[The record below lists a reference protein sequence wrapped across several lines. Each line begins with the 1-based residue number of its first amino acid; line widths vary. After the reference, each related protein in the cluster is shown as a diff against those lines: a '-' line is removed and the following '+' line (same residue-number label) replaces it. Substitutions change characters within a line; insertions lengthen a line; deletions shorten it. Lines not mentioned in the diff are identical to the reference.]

1 MCFSGKTARNGAK
14 RQTMT
19 ALPFVN
25 RRKLIASNPAEY
37 FSGYQSQ
44 LPFCRK
50 HTLQQ

>member
-1 MCFSGKTARNGAK
+1 MCLRVKSARNGVK